1 MILRLEILGVKV
13 GTYDEISYYKSVKQ
27 TNIGDIVC
35 LRDGNSFKYAKIV
48 VKKQVIDGNKAMH
61 LPAILRV
68 INNKDKLVIKNTEKL
83 IQKALKRCEQLVKKN
98 NLPMHLLDASYS
110 YKENKVTIFFKANE
124 RVDFRLL
131 VRELASVLRLRIEFR
146 QVSPRIQAKYMGN
159 LGLCG
164 YEVCCKR
171 FLHDFEPISVKKIR
185 SQMPFLNMGKFSG
198 ACGRLMCCFKF
209 EPLLDDQDLLATE
222 MIGEALSVRPEES
235 IPETIELQIEGN
247 KKTQSVGMNE
257 AQDVR
262 TPKMRKMKKYT
273 RSRERIK
280 KNNKNINKDPA
291 KLPKK
296 NKSSKRD
303 NTHKRG

>member
-1 MILRLEILGVKV
+1 MSLELEILGVKV
-13 GTYDEISYYKSVKQ
+13 GTYDEISYYRSGKQ

-48 VKKQVIDGNKAMH
+48 VKKQAIDGNKVMH
-61 LPAILRV
+61 LPTILRV
-68 INNKDKLVIKNTEKL
+68 ISNKDKLVIKNTEKL
-83 IQKALKRCEQLVKKN
+83 IQKALKRCEQLIKKN

-131 VRELASVLRLRIEFR
+131 VRELASALRLKIEFR
-146 QVSPRIQAKYMGN
+146 QVSPRMQAKYMGN

-164 YEVCCKR
+164 YEVCCKK

-185 SQMPFLNMGKFSG
+185 SQMPFLNMGKISG

-209 EPLLDDQDLLATE
+209 EPLLDNQDLLATE
-222 MIGEALSVRPEES
+222 MVGEALSVEPEES
-235 IPETIELQIEGN
+235 MPETIELQTEGSQKTRSLEMN
-247 KKTQSVGMNE
+247 K
-257 AQDVR
+257 AQNVSA
-262 TPKMRKMKKYT
+262 PKMRKTKKYT
-273 RSRERIK
+273 KSRERIK
-280 KNNKNINKDPA
+280 KNNKNINKDST

-296 NKSSKRD
+296 NENSRRD
-303 NTHKRG
+303 STHKRG

>member
-1 MILRLEILGVKV
+1 MEILGVKV
-13 GTYDEISYYKSVKQ
+13 GTYDEISYCRSGKQ
-27 TNIGDIVC
+27 TSVGDIIC
-35 LRDGNSFKYAKIV
+35 LKDGNSFKYAKIV
-48 VKKQVIDGNKAMH
+48 VKKQVIDGNKIMH

-83 IQKALKRCEQLVKKN
+83 IQKALKQCEQFIKKN

-131 VRELASVLRLRIEFR
+131 VRELASALRLRIEFR

-159 LGLCG
+159 LGVCG

-185 SQMPFLNMGKFSG
+185 GQMPFLNMSKISG
-198 ACGRLMCCFKF
+198 VCGRLMCCFKF
-209 EPLLDDQDLLATE
+209 EPLLDVPDLLATE
-222 MIGEALSVRPEES
+222 MVGEALSVRPEES
-235 IPETIELQIEGN
+235 MPATIELQIERS
-247 KKTQSVGMNE
+247 KKAQSVEMKE
-257 AQDVR
+257 AQNVR
-262 TPKMRKMKKYT
+262 APKIKRIKKYT
-273 RSRERIK
+273 RSGEKI
-280 KNNKNINKDPA
+280 
-291 KLPKK
+291 KK
-296 NKSSKRD
+296 NKSSRRD